1 MAITYPLTL
10 SNTPASVRLSPVN
23 RVAISE
29 SPFSG
34 VQQTYQHPAQF
45 WEAEV
50 TYPPLSRAEA
60 EPLVAQLTSLY
71 GVKGTFLLNDPAG
84 TTARG
89 IATGTPVVNGA
100 SQTGGSLITDG
111 WTASQTG
118 ILKSGD
124 WIQLGSGSTARL
136 HKVLADAN
144 SDGSGDATFD
154 IWPNLRTSPVDG
166 SAIVIAS
173 ASGVFRL
180 LSNNLSYQISSASHY
195 GITFACRE
203 AL

>member
-10 SNTPASVRLSPVN
+10 SATPSSVRFSPIN
-23 RVAISE
+23 RVAVSE

-50 TYPPLSRAEA
+50 SYPPLSRDEA

-84 TTARG
+84 TSPRG
-89 IATGTPVVNGA
+89 IATGTPLVK
-100 SQTGGSLITDG
+100 GGSQVGSTLISDG
-111 WTASQTG
+111 WTASKTG
-118 ILKSGD
+118 ILKAGD
-124 WIQLGSGSTARL
+124 WIQLGSGATARL
-136 HKVLADAN
+136 YKVLKDAN
-144 SDGSGDATFD
+144 SDGSGDSTLD
-154 IWPNLRTSPVDG
+154 IWPNLRSSPADNA
-166 SAIVIAS
+166 AITIAS
-173 ASGVFRL
+173 AAGVFRL
-180 LSNNLSYQISSASHY
+180 LTNDLSYQINSALHY

>member
-10 SNTPASVRLSPVN
+10 SNTPASVRLSPIN

-50 TYPPLSRAEA
+50 NYPPLSRAEA

-84 TTARG
+84 TSPQG
-89 IATGTPVVNGA
+89 IATGTPVVKGA
-100 SQTGGSLITDG
+100 SQTGATLITDG
-111 WTASQTG
+111 WTASKTG
-118 ILKSGD
+118 ILKAGD

-136 HKVLADAN
+136 YKVLKDAN
-144 SDGSGDATFD
+144 SDGSGDSTLD
-154 IWPNLRTSPVDG
+154 IWPNLRSSPADD
-166 SAIVIAS
+166 AALTIAS

-180 LSNNLSYQISSASHY
+180 LSNDLSYQISSATHY

>member
-10 SNTPASVRLSPVN
+10 TNTPSSVRLSPVN
-23 RVAISE
+23 CVAINE

-34 VQQTYQHPAQF
+34 VQQIYQHPAQF
-45 WEAEV
+45 WLAEV
-50 TYPPLSRAEA
+50 SYPPLSRAEA

-71 GVKGTFLLNDPAG
+71 GLKGTFLMNDPAG
-84 TTARG
+84 ATARG
-89 IATGTPVVNGA
+89 VGTGTPLVKGG
-100 SQTGGSLITDG
+100 SQTGGSIITDG
-111 WTASQTG
+111 WTVSQTG
-118 ILKSGD
+118 ILKAGD
-124 WIQLGSGSTARL
+124 WLQLGSGSTARL
-136 HKVLADAN
+136 YKVLADAN

-154 IWPNLRTSPVDG
+154 IWPNLRSSPADDA
-166 SAIVIAS
+166 AITVAS

-180 LSNNLSYQISSASHY
+180 LSNDLSYQINSAVHY